1 MKPVNLSEY
10 RTWWIVND
18 TDDRNM
24 VDVQKKLFGLGYYW
38 RGSNLDTIY
47 NPYVGIRIRSIGNLN
62 EDSSHRF
69 GCWIDELPSYELDY
83 KVSATQFLKGDYV

>member
-1 MKPVNLSEY
+1 MSINIKIFLLAILLTAGTLFKGTPVHVS
-10 RTWWIVND
+10 
-18 TDDRNM
+18 
-24 VDVQKKLFGLGYYW
+24 
-38 RGSNLDTIY
+38 S
-47 NPYVGIRIRSIGNLN
+47 SIGNLD

>member
-1 MKPVNLSEY
+1 VKPINLSEY

-18 TDDRNM
+18 TDDRIM

-38 RGSNLDTIY
+38 RGRNFDTIY
-47 NPYVGIRIRSIGNLN
+47 NPYVGVRIRSIGNLN
-62 EDSSHRF
+62 EDSSHSF
-69 GCWIDELPSYELDY
+69 GCWINETPSYERDY